1 MLFSV
6 RFSPLSAELSAPVN
20 PCIPIFLFLSCR
32 NYGPD
37 ISPSPDFFCTQKAP
51 MEPRMYGTP
60 GAFAKSVPYCRID
73 GSQVAISGTKQR
85 RTISR
90 AIIRP
95 KGADP

>member
-6 RFSPLSAELSAPVN
+6 RFSFACRTFRPCESLHSRFPVSVL
-20 PCIPIFLFLSCR
+20 PGLRDRYFPAS
-32 NYGPD
+32 G
-37 ISPSPDFFCTQKAP
+37 FFCTQKAP
-51 MEPRMYGTP
+51 GEPRICGAP
-60 GAFAKSVPYCRID
+60 GAFAKAGSYCRID

-90 AIIRP
+90 AIMKP